1 LALVAHLV
9 RHQVLPLLT
18 RIGQHNPRLP
28 DLAEMA
34 RHQHLEVFQ
43 QAVVVAAAAVQEL
56 ALTLLILD

>member
-1 LALVAHLV
+1 
-9 RHQVLPLLT
+9 
-18 RIGQHNPRLP
+18 
-28 DLAEMA
+28 MA